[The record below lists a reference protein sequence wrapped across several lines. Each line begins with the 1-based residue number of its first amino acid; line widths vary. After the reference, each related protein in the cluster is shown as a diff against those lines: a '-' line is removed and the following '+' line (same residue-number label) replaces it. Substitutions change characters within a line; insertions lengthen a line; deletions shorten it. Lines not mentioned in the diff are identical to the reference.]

1 MAEKQSNKDRI
12 KEITAGIEKGIMELF
27 ESDRY
32 RQYLSTMSR
41 FHKYSLNNVMLIHSQ
56 RPDATLVAGFNK
68 WKNQFGRHV
77 KKGERGIQILA
88 PVPFKKKVDEVKLD
102 PHTQTPMLDRDG
114 NLIKEEKEVSIP
126 MFKVVSVFDV
136 SQTDGKP
143 LPVLAH
149 SLSGDVQQYEVF
161 MEALRRTSP
170 VPIVVAHTDRDVD
183 GFFDLTAQQITIQDG
198 MSQVQTICA
207 GVHEIA
213 HSKLHNYDKI
223 DEPKDAPEYQN
234 IEIFGVPGLFSN
246 GRIFLADLPDGL
258 YRYDLRGS
266 DYDPG
271 MPVTVEPNVA
281 VNHAGAI
288 ITAKPLDLGKDDRR
302 YLTEE
307 EGLDFVGG
315 ESSVYQFL
323 NEQRKDR
330 HTEEVEAESI
340 SYAVCQYFG
349 IETAD
354 NSFGYIA
361 SWSQGKELKELR
373 ASLETINR
381 TSSELISSIEHHFKE
396 ICKERGIDLAAQQ
409 KTEPDSLTKLAA
421 DLERFEFDVDTFA
434 YLDSVGSRE
443 EGLREVTESLISGDV
458 QGIRDYLHEILAE
471 EDEYSEAAQAL
482 LNRLDA
488 FFPVPSVE
496 PPAKE
501 VDAISTYA
509 GDFAVH
515 LLVTTNGEP
524 IPGVPATDLDGITAW
539 AEEKLRSGDL
549 RPLSDVLLDMMAV
562 YGQDER
568 FDNLTDRLADLNKQV
583 YIPEETLD
591 SNKAPS
597 RYEYKLV
604 SNFHRTAPEDTTYI
618 QQYTFTK
625 GAVLIPGPVLF
636 VGPYEKCLELQEALK
651 AGTITVDAVRAMEE
665 AEKLYLVS
673 DSKYLHIQRTDSG
686 FDYTLYDKNSMKQ
699 LNGGRLDD
707 PELHISTACI
717 DICEM
722 HGLDS
727 YKVSIVPLEL
737 LESLAAAN
745 IPQEQREQS
754 IDIPQPYPYI
764 SQTELQAFGY
774 TAPDM
779 LPVSTDFALE
789 LMERDV
795 TVYMLHSDNTEA
807 MAFDSED
814 LAMHIGMFGITTEDW
829 NAIKERPDIVAISTR
844 FAVSYQQDVAA
855 GVVKPP
861 VTPENH
867 LRAAEMSME
876 DDYGMID
883 GIINNGKAP
892 AAKEQDKEKKPSVLD
907 QLKSQSTP
915 PRQKSTHKK
924 SKGREI

>member
-12 KEITAGIEKGIMELF
+12 KEITAGIEQGIKELF

-102 PHTQTPMLDRDG
+102 PHTKAPMLDKDG
-114 NLIKEEKEVSIP
+114 NLVKEEKEVSVP

-170 VPIVVAHTDRDVD
+170 VPIVIAHTDRDVD

-213 HSKLHNYDKI
+213 HSKLHNYDKMTELA
-223 DEPKDAPEYQN
+223 DDGVTVLAPE
-234 IEIFGVPGLFSN
+234 E
-246 GRIFLADLPDGL
+246 
-258 YRYDLRGS
+258 
-266 DYDPG
+266 
-271 MPVTVEPNVA
+271 
-281 VNHAGAI
+281 
-288 ITAKPLDLGKDDRR
+288 
-302 YLTEE
+302 
-307 EGLDFVGG
+307 
-315 ESSVYQFL
+315 
-323 NEQRKDR
+323 KDR

-381 TSSELISSIEHHFKE
+381 TSSELISSIEQHFKE
-396 ICKERGIDLAAQQ
+396 ICKERGIAINA
-409 KTEPDSLTKLAA
+409 PA
-421 DLERFEFDVDTFA
+421 
-434 YLDSVGSRE
+434 
-443 EGLREVTESLISGDV
+443 EVVPVVETSPTVSGGDPIV
-458 QGIRDYLHEILAE
+458 NTDDILAT
-471 EDEYSEAAQAL
+471 
-482 LNRLDA
+482 
-488 FFPVPSVE
+488 F
-496 PPAKE
+496 
-501 VDAISTYA
+501 A
-509 GDFAVH
+509 GDFTVH
-515 LLVTTNGEP
+515 LMIKTNGEP
-524 IPGVPATDLDGITAW
+524 IPGIPAEGIDGICAW
-539 AEEKLRSGDL
+539 VEEKLRAGDL
-549 RPLSDVLLDMMAV
+549 RPLSDILLDMMAI

-568 FDNLTDRLADLNKQV
+568 FNDLTDRLAEINKRV
-583 YIPEETLD
+583 YIPQEPVEDTGAA
-591 SNKAPS
+591 K
-597 RYEYKLV
+597 RYEYRLV

-618 QQYTFTK
+618 QQYTFNK
-625 GAVLIPGPVLF
+625 DAVLFPGPVLF
-636 VGPYEKCLELQEALK
+636 VGTYEKCLELQEKLK
-651 AGTITVDAVRAMEE
+651 AGTITPDAVREMQE

-673 DSKYLHIQRTDSG
+673 DSKYLYIQRTDSG
-686 FDYTLYDKNSMKQ
+686 FDYTIYDKDSMK
-699 LNGGRLDD
+699 LLDGGRLDD
-707 PELHISTACI
+707 PMMHISTACI
-717 DICEM
+717 NICEE
-722 HGLDS
+722 HGMDS
-727 YKVSIVPLEL
+727 YKVSIAPTEL
-737 LESLAAAN
+737 IETLAAAN
-745 IPQEQREQS
+745 MPQELREQS
-754 IDIPQPYPYI
+754 IDVPQPDPYV
-764 SQTELQAFGY
+764 SQAELQSFGY

-779 LPVSTDFALE
+779 LPISTDFALE

-795 TVYMLHSDNTEA
+795 TVYMLHRDNTEA

-814 LAMHIGMFGITTEDW
+814 LAMHIGMFGVTTEDW

-844 FAVSYQQDVAA
+844 FAVSYQRDVQA

-861 VTPENH
+861 VLPENH
-867 LRAAEMSME
+867 LRAAEMSLE

-892 AAKEQDKEKKPSVLD
+892 GTKEQPKEKKPSVID

-915 PRQKSTHKK
+915 PRQKNTHKK

>member
-12 KEITAGIEKGIMELF
+12 KEITAGIEQGIKELF

-102 PHTQTPMLDRDG
+102 PHTKAPMLDKDG
-114 NLIKEEKEVSIP
+114 NLVKEEKEVSVP

-170 VPIVVAHTDRDVD
+170 VPIVIAHTDRDVD

-213 HSKLHNYDKI
+213 HSKLHNYDKMTELA
-223 DEPKDAPEYQN
+223 DDGVTVLAPE
-234 IEIFGVPGLFSN
+234 E
-246 GRIFLADLPDGL
+246 
-258 YRYDLRGS
+258 
-266 DYDPG
+266 
-271 MPVTVEPNVA
+271 
-281 VNHAGAI
+281 
-288 ITAKPLDLGKDDRR
+288 
-302 YLTEE
+302 
-307 EGLDFVGG
+307 
-315 ESSVYQFL
+315 
-323 NEQRKDR
+323 KDR

-381 TSSELISSIEHHFKE
+381 TSSELISSIEQHFKE
-396 ICKERGIDLAAQQ
+396 ICKERGITIDAPAEAVPVVE
-409 KTEPDSLTKLAA
+409 TSPT
-421 DLERFEFDVDTFA
+421 V
-434 YLDSVGSRE
+434 
-443 EGLREVTESLISGDV
+443 SGGDPIV
-458 QGIRDYLHEILAE
+458 NTD
-471 EDEYSEAAQAL
+471 
-482 LNRLDA
+482 
-488 FFPVPSVE
+488 
-496 PPAKE
+496 
-501 VDAISTYA
+501 DAISTFA
-509 GDFAVH
+509 GDFTVH
-515 LLVTTNGEP
+515 LMIKTNGEP
-524 IPGVPATDLDGITAW
+524 IPGIPAEGIDGICAW
-539 AEEKLRSGDL
+539 VEEKLRAGDL
-549 RPLSDVLLDMMAV
+549 RPLSDILLDMMAI

-568 FDNLTDRLADLNKQV
+568 FNDLTDRLAEINKRV
-583 YIPEETLD
+583 YIPQEPVEETGAA
-591 SNKAPS
+591 K
-597 RYEYKLV
+597 RYEYRLV

-618 QQYTFTK
+618 QQYTFNK
-625 GAVLIPGPVLF
+625 DAVLFPGPVLF
-636 VGPYEKCLELQEALK
+636 VGTYEKCLELQEKLK
-651 AGTITVDAVRAMEE
+651 AGTITPDAVREMQE

-673 DSKYLHIQRTDSG
+673 DSKYLYIQRTDSG
-686 FDYTLYDKNSMKQ
+686 FDYTIYDKDSMK
-699 LNGGRLDD
+699 LLDGGRLDD
-707 PELHISTACI
+707 PMMHISTACI
-717 DICEM
+717 NICEE
-722 HGLDS
+722 HGMDS
-727 YKVSIVPLEL
+727 YKVSIAPTEL
-737 LESLAAAN
+737 IETLAAAN
-745 IPQEQREQS
+745 MPQELREQS
-754 IDIPQPYPYI
+754 IDVPQPDPYV
-764 SQTELQAFGY
+764 SQAELQAFGY

-779 LPVSTDFALE
+779 LPISTDFALE

-814 LAMHIGMFGITTEDW
+814 LAMHIGMFGVTTEDW

-844 FAVSYQQDVAA
+844 FAVSYQRDVQA

-861 VTPENH
+861 VLPENH
-867 LRAAEMSME
+867 LRAAEMSLE

-892 AAKEQDKEKKPSVLD
+892 GTKEQPKEKKPSVID

-915 PRQKSTHKK
+915 PRQKNTHKK

>member
-12 KEITAGIEKGIMELF
+12 KEITAGIEQGIKELF

-102 PHTQTPMLDRDG
+102 PHTQAPMLDKDG
-114 NLIKEEKEVSIP
+114 NLVKEEKEVSVP

-170 VPIVVAHTDRDVD
+170 VPIVIAHTDRDVD

-213 HSKLHNYDKI
+213 HSKLHNYDKMTELA
-223 DEPKDAPEYQN
+223 DDGGTVLAPE
-234 IEIFGVPGLFSN
+234 E
-246 GRIFLADLPDGL
+246 
-258 YRYDLRGS
+258 
-266 DYDPG
+266 
-271 MPVTVEPNVA
+271 
-281 VNHAGAI
+281 
-288 ITAKPLDLGKDDRR
+288 
-302 YLTEE
+302 
-307 EGLDFVGG
+307 
-315 ESSVYQFL
+315 
-323 NEQRKDR
+323 KDR

-381 TSSELISSIEHHFKE
+381 TSSELISSIEQHFKE
-396 ICKERGIDLAAQQ
+396 ICKERGITIDAPAEAVPVVE
-409 KTEPDSLTKLAA
+409 T
-421 DLERFEFDVDTFA
+421 
-434 YLDSVGSRE
+434 SRP
-443 EGLREVTESLISGDV
+443 VSGGDPIV
-458 QGIRDYLHEILAE
+458 NTD
-471 EDEYSEAAQAL
+471 
-482 LNRLDA
+482 
-488 FFPVPSVE
+488 
-496 PPAKE
+496 
-501 VDAISTYA
+501 DAISTFA
-509 GDFAVH
+509 GDFTVH
-515 LLVTTNGEP
+515 LMIKTNGES
-524 IPGVPATDLDGITAW
+524 IPGIPAEGIDGICAW
-539 AEEKLRSGDL
+539 VEEKLRAGDL
-549 RPLSDVLLDMMAV
+549 RPLSDILLDMMAI

-568 FDNLTDRLADLNKQV
+568 FNDLTDRLAEINKRV
-583 YIPEETLD
+583 YISQEPVEEIGAA
-591 SNKAPS
+591 K
-597 RYEYKLV
+597 RYEYRLV

-618 QQYTFTK
+618 QQYTYNRD
-625 GAVLIPGPVLF
+625 AVLFPGPVLF
-636 VGPYEKCLELQEALK
+636 VGTYEKCLELQEKLK
-651 AGTITVDAVRAMEE
+651 AGIITPDAVREMQE

-673 DSKYLHIQRTDSG
+673 DSKYLYIQRTDSG
-686 FDYTLYDKNSMKQ
+686 FDYTIYDKDSMK
-699 LNGGRLDD
+699 LLDGGRLDD
-707 PELHISTACI
+707 PMMHISTACI
-717 DICEM
+717 NICEE
-722 HGLDS
+722 HGMDS
-727 YKVSIVPLEL
+727 YKVSIAPTEL
-737 LESLAAAN
+737 IETLAAAN
-745 IPQEQREQS
+745 MPQELREQS
-754 IDIPQPYPYI
+754 IDVPQPDPYV
-764 SQTELQAFGY
+764 SQAELQAFGY

-779 LPVSTDFALE
+779 LPISTDFALE

-844 FAVSYQQDVAA
+844 FAVSYQRDVQA

-861 VTPENH
+861 VLPENH
-867 LRAAEMSME
+867 LRAAEMSLE

-892 AAKEQDKEKKPSVLD
+892 GTKEQPKEKKPSVID

>member
-12 KEITAGIEKGIMELF
+12 KEITAGIEQGIKELF

-77 KKGERGIQILA
+77 KKGERSIQILA

-102 PHTQTPMLDRDG
+102 PHTKAPMLDKDG
-114 NLIKEEKEVSIP
+114 NLVKEEKEVSVP

-170 VPIVVAHTDRDVD
+170 VPIVIAHTDRDVD

-213 HSKLHNYDKI
+213 HSKLHNYDKMTELA
-223 DEPKDAPEYQN
+223 DDGVTVLAPE
-234 IEIFGVPGLFSN
+234 E
-246 GRIFLADLPDGL
+246 
-258 YRYDLRGS
+258 
-266 DYDPG
+266 
-271 MPVTVEPNVA
+271 
-281 VNHAGAI
+281 
-288 ITAKPLDLGKDDRR
+288 
-302 YLTEE
+302 
-307 EGLDFVGG
+307 
-315 ESSVYQFL
+315 
-323 NEQRKDR
+323 KDR

-381 TSSELISSIEHHFKE
+381 TSSELISSIEQHFKE
-396 ICKERGIDLAAQQ
+396 ICKERGITIDAPAEAVPVVE
-409 KTEPDSLTKLAA
+409 TSPT
-421 DLERFEFDVDTFA
+421 V
-434 YLDSVGSRE
+434 
-443 EGLREVTESLISGDV
+443 SGGDPIV
-458 QGIRDYLHEILAE
+458 NTD
-471 EDEYSEAAQAL
+471 
-482 LNRLDA
+482 
-488 FFPVPSVE
+488 
-496 PPAKE
+496 
-501 VDAISTYA
+501 DAISTFA
-509 GDFAVH
+509 GDFTVH
-515 LLVTTNGEP
+515 LMIKTNGEP
-524 IPGVPATDLDGITAW
+524 IPGIPAEGIDGICAW
-539 AEEKLRSGDL
+539 VEEKLRAGDL
-549 RPLSDVLLDMMAV
+549 RPLSDILLDMMAI

-568 FDNLTDRLADLNKQV
+568 FNDLTDRLAEINKRV
-583 YIPEETLD
+583 YIPQEPVEETGAA
-591 SNKAPS
+591 K
-597 RYEYKLV
+597 RYEYRLV

-618 QQYTFTK
+618 QQYTFNK
-625 GAVLIPGPVLF
+625 DAVLFPGPVLF
-636 VGPYEKCLELQEALK
+636 VGTYEKCLELQEKLK
-651 AGTITVDAVRAMEE
+651 AGTITPDAVREMQE

-673 DSKYLHIQRTDSG
+673 DSKYLYIQRTDSG
-686 FDYTLYDKNSMKQ
+686 FDYTIYDKDSMK
-699 LNGGRLDD
+699 LLDGGRLDD
-707 PELHISTACI
+707 PMMHISTACI
-717 DICEM
+717 NICEE
-722 HGLDS
+722 HGMDS
-727 YKVSIVPLEL
+727 YKVSIAPTEL
-737 LESLAAAN
+737 IENLAAAN
-745 IPQEQREQS
+745 MPQELREQS
-754 IDIPQPYPYI
+754 IDVPQPDPYV
-764 SQTELQAFGY
+764 SQAELQAFGY

-779 LPVSTDFALE
+779 LPISTDFALE

-795 TVYMLHSDNTEA
+795 TVYMLHRDNTEA

-814 LAMHIGMFGITTEDW
+814 LAMHIGMFGVTTEDW

-844 FAVSYQQDVAA
+844 FAVSYQRDVQA

-861 VTPENH
+861 VLPENH
-867 LRAAEMSME
+867 LRAAEMTLE

-892 AAKEQDKEKKPSVLD
+892 GTKEQPKEKKPSVID

-915 PRQKSTHKK
+915 PRQKNTHKK

>member
-102 PHTQTPMLDRDG
+102 PHTKAPMLDKDG
-114 NLIKEEKEVSIP
+114 NLVKEEKEVSVP

-170 VPIVVAHTDRDVD
+170 VPIVIAHTDRDVD

-213 HSKLHNYDKI
+213 HSKLHNYDKMTELA
-223 DEPKDAPEYQN
+223 DDGVTVLAPE
-234 IEIFGVPGLFSN
+234 E
-246 GRIFLADLPDGL
+246 
-258 YRYDLRGS
+258 
-266 DYDPG
+266 
-271 MPVTVEPNVA
+271 
-281 VNHAGAI
+281 
-288 ITAKPLDLGKDDRR
+288 
-302 YLTEE
+302 
-307 EGLDFVGG
+307 
-315 ESSVYQFL
+315 
-323 NEQRKDR
+323 KDR

-373 ASLETINR
+373 ASLDTINR
-381 TSSELISSIEHHFKE
+381 TSSELISSIEQHFKE
-396 ICKERGIDLAAQQ
+396 ICKERGITIDAPAEAVPVVETSPTVSGGDPIVNTDDMLA
-409 KTEPDSLTKLAA
+409 
-421 DLERFEFDVDTFA
+421 TF
-434 YLDSVGSRE
+434 
-443 EGLREVTESLISGDV
+443 
-458 QGIRDYLHEILAE
+458 
-471 EDEYSEAAQAL
+471 
-482 LNRLDA
+482 
-488 FFPVPSVE
+488 
-496 PPAKE
+496 
-501 VDAISTYA
+501 A
-509 GDFAVH
+509 GDFTVH
-515 LLVTTNGEP
+515 LMIKTNGEP
-524 IPGVPATDLDGITAW
+524 IPGIPVEGIDGICAW
-539 AEEKLRSGDL
+539 VEEKLRAGDL
-549 RPLSDVLLDMMAV
+549 RPLSDILLDMMAI

-568 FDNLTDRLADLNKQV
+568 FNDLTDRLAEINKRG
-583 YIPEETLD
+583 YIPQEPVEETGAA
-591 SNKAPS
+591 K
-597 RYEYKLV
+597 RYEYRLV

-618 QQYTFTK
+618 QQYTFNK
-625 GAVLIPGPVLF
+625 DAVLFPGPVLF
-636 VGPYEKCLELQEALK
+636 VGTYEKCLELQEKLK
-651 AGTITVDAVRAMEE
+651 AGTITPDAVREMQE

-673 DSKYLHIQRTDSG
+673 DSKYLYIQRTDSG
-686 FDYTLYDKNSMKQ
+686 FDYTIYDKGSMK
-699 LNGGRLDD
+699 LLDGGRLDD
-707 PELHISTACI
+707 PMMHISTACI
-717 DICEM
+717 NICEE
-722 HGLDS
+722 HGMDS
-727 YKVSIVPLEL
+727 YKVSIAPTEL
-737 LESLAAAN
+737 IETLAAAN
-745 IPQEQREQS
+745 MPQELREQS
-754 IDIPQPYPYI
+754 IDVPQPDPYV
-764 SQTELQAFGY
+764 SQAELQSFGY

-779 LPVSTDFALE
+779 LPISTDFALE

-795 TVYMLHSDNTEA
+795 TVYMLHRDNTEA

-814 LAMHIGMFGITTEDW
+814 LAMHIGMFGVTTEDW

-844 FAVSYQQDVAA
+844 FAVSYQRDVQA

-861 VTPENH
+861 VLPENH
-867 LRAAEMSME
+867 LRAAEMSLE

-892 AAKEQDKEKKPSVLD
+892 GTKEPPKEKKPSVID

-915 PRQKSTHKK
+915 PRQKNTHKK

>member
-102 PHTQTPMLDRDG
+102 PHTKAPILDKDG
-114 NLIKEEKEVSIP
+114 NLVKEEKEVSVP

-170 VPIVVAHTDRDVD
+170 VPIVIAHTDRDVD

-213 HSKLHNYDKI
+213 HSKLHNYDKMTELA
-223 DEPKDAPEYQN
+223 DDGVTVLAPE
-234 IEIFGVPGLFSN
+234 E
-246 GRIFLADLPDGL
+246 
-258 YRYDLRGS
+258 
-266 DYDPG
+266 
-271 MPVTVEPNVA
+271 
-281 VNHAGAI
+281 
-288 ITAKPLDLGKDDRR
+288 
-302 YLTEE
+302 
-307 EGLDFVGG
+307 
-315 ESSVYQFL
+315 
-323 NEQRKDR
+323 KDR

-381 TSSELISSIEHHFKE
+381 TSSELISSIEQHFKE
-396 ICKERGIDLAAQQ
+396 ICKERGITIDAPAEAVPVVE
-409 KTEPDSLTKLAA
+409 TSPT
-421 DLERFEFDVDTFA
+421 V
-434 YLDSVGSRE
+434 
-443 EGLREVTESLISGDV
+443 SGGDPIV
-458 QGIRDYLHEILAE
+458 NTD
-471 EDEYSEAAQAL
+471 
-482 LNRLDA
+482 
-488 FFPVPSVE
+488 
-496 PPAKE
+496 
-501 VDAISTYA
+501 DAISTFA
-509 GDFAVH
+509 GDFTVN
-515 LLVTTNGEP
+515 LMIKTNGAP
-524 IPGVPATDLDGITAW
+524 IPGIPAEGIDGICAW
-539 AEEKLRSGDL
+539 VEEKLRAGDL
-549 RPLSDVLLDMMAV
+549 RPLSDILLDMMAI

-568 FDNLTDRLADLNKQV
+568 FNDLTDRLAEINKRV
-583 YIPEETLD
+583 YIPQEPVEDTGAA
-591 SNKAPS
+591 K
-597 RYEYKLV
+597 RYEYRLV

-618 QQYTFTK
+618 QQYTFNK
-625 GAVLIPGPVLF
+625 DAVLFPGPVLF
-636 VGPYEKCLELQEALK
+636 VGTYEKCLELQEKLK
-651 AGTITVDAVRAMEE
+651 AGTITPDAVREMQE

-673 DSKYLHIQRTDSG
+673 DSKYLYIQRTDSG
-686 FDYTLYDKNSMKQ
+686 FDYTIYDKDSMK
-699 LNGGRLDD
+699 LLDGGRLDD
-707 PELHISTACI
+707 PMMHISTACI
-717 DICEM
+717 NICEE
-722 HGLDS
+722 HGMDS
-727 YKVSIVPLEL
+727 YKVSIAPTEL
-737 LESLAAAN
+737 IETLAAAN
-745 IPQEQREQS
+745 MPQELREQS
-754 IDIPQPYPYI
+754 IDVPQPDPYV
-764 SQTELQAFGY
+764 SQAELQAFGY

-779 LPVSTDFALE
+779 LPISTDFALE

-814 LAMHIGMFGITTEDW
+814 LAMHIGMFGVTTEDW

-844 FAVSYQQDVAA
+844 FAVSYQRDVQA

-861 VTPENH
+861 VLPENH
-867 LRAAEMSME
+867 LRAAEMSLE

-892 AAKEQDKEKKPSVLD
+892 GTKEQPKEKKPSVID

-915 PRQKSTHKK
+915 PRQKNTHKK

>member
-12 KEITAGIEKGIMELF
+12 KEITAGIEQGIKELF

-102 PHTQTPMLDRDG
+102 PHTKAPMLDKDG
-114 NLIKEEKEVSIP
+114 NLVKEEKEVSVP

-170 VPIVVAHTDRDVD
+170 VPIVIAHTDRDVD

-213 HSKLHNYDKI
+213 HSKLHNYDKMTELA
-223 DEPKDAPEYQN
+223 DDGVTVLAPE
-234 IEIFGVPGLFSN
+234 E
-246 GRIFLADLPDGL
+246 
-258 YRYDLRGS
+258 
-266 DYDPG
+266 
-271 MPVTVEPNVA
+271 
-281 VNHAGAI
+281 
-288 ITAKPLDLGKDDRR
+288 
-302 YLTEE
+302 
-307 EGLDFVGG
+307 
-315 ESSVYQFL
+315 
-323 NEQRKDR
+323 KDR

-381 TSSELISSIEHHFKE
+381 TSSELISSIEQHFKE
-396 ICKERGIDLAAQQ
+396 ICKERGIAINA
-409 KTEPDSLTKLAA
+409 PA
-421 DLERFEFDVDTFA
+421 
-434 YLDSVGSRE
+434 
-443 EGLREVTESLISGDV
+443 EVVPVVETSPTVSGGDPIV
-458 QGIRDYLHEILAE
+458 NTDDILAT
-471 EDEYSEAAQAL
+471 
-482 LNRLDA
+482 
-488 FFPVPSVE
+488 F
-496 PPAKE
+496 
-501 VDAISTYA
+501 A
-509 GDFAVH
+509 GDFTVH
-515 LLVTTNGEP
+515 LMIKTNGEP
-524 IPGVPATDLDGITAW
+524 IPGIPAEGIDGICAW
-539 AEEKLRSGDL
+539 VEEKLRAGDL
-549 RPLSDVLLDMMAV
+549 RPLSDILLDMMAI

-568 FDNLTDRLADLNKQV
+568 FNDLTDRLAEINKRV
-583 YIPEETLD
+583 YIPQEPVEETGAA
-591 SNKAPS
+591 K
-597 RYEYKLV
+597 RYEYRLV

-618 QQYTFTK
+618 QQYTFNK
-625 GAVLIPGPVLF
+625 DAVLFPGPVLF
-636 VGPYEKCLELQEALK
+636 VGTYEKCLELQEKLK
-651 AGTITVDAVRAMEE
+651 AGTITPDAVREMQE

-673 DSKYLHIQRTDSG
+673 DSKYLYIQRTDSG
-686 FDYTLYDKNSMKQ
+686 FDYTIYDKDSMK
-699 LNGGRLDD
+699 LLDGGRLDD
-707 PELHISTACI
+707 PMMHISTACI
-717 DICEM
+717 NICEE
-722 HGLDS
+722 HGMDS
-727 YKVSIVPLEL
+727 YKVSIAPTEL
-737 LESLAAAN
+737 IENLAAAN
-745 IPQEQREQS
+745 MPQELREQS
-754 IDIPQPYPYI
+754 IDVPQPDPYV
-764 SQTELQAFGY
+764 SQAELQAFGY

-779 LPVSTDFALE
+779 LPISTDFALE

-795 TVYMLHSDNTEA
+795 TVYMLHRDNTEA

-814 LAMHIGMFGITTEDW
+814 LAMHIGMFGVTTEDW

-844 FAVSYQQDVAA
+844 FAVSYQRDVQA

-861 VTPENH
+861 VLPENH
-867 LRAAEMSME
+867 LRAAEMTLE

-892 AAKEQDKEKKPSVLD
+892 GTKEQPKEKKPSVID

-915 PRQKSTHKK
+915 PRQKNTHKK

>member
-12 KEITAGIEKGIMELF
+12 KEITAGIEQGIKELF

-102 PHTQTPMLDRDG
+102 PHTKAPMLDKDG
-114 NLIKEEKEVSIP
+114 NLVKEEKEVSVP

-170 VPIVVAHTDRDVD
+170 VPIVIAHTDRDVD

-213 HSKLHNYDKI
+213 HSKLHNYDKMTELA
-223 DEPKDAPEYQN
+223 DDGVTVLAPE
-234 IEIFGVPGLFSN
+234 E
-246 GRIFLADLPDGL
+246 
-258 YRYDLRGS
+258 
-266 DYDPG
+266 
-271 MPVTVEPNVA
+271 
-281 VNHAGAI
+281 
-288 ITAKPLDLGKDDRR
+288 
-302 YLTEE
+302 
-307 EGLDFVGG
+307 
-315 ESSVYQFL
+315 
-323 NEQRKDR
+323 KDR

-381 TSSELISSIEHHFKE
+381 TSSELISSIEQHFKE
-396 ICKERGIDLAAQQ
+396 ICKERGIAINA
-409 KTEPDSLTKLAA
+409 PA
-421 DLERFEFDVDTFA
+421 
-434 YLDSVGSRE
+434 
-443 EGLREVTESLISGDV
+443 EVVPVVETSPTVSGGDPIV
-458 QGIRDYLHEILAE
+458 NTDDILAT
-471 EDEYSEAAQAL
+471 
-482 LNRLDA
+482 
-488 FFPVPSVE
+488 F
-496 PPAKE
+496 
-501 VDAISTYA
+501 A
-509 GDFAVH
+509 GDFTVH
-515 LLVTTNGEP
+515 LMIKTNGEP
-524 IPGVPATDLDGITAW
+524 IPGIPAEGIDGICAW
-539 AEEKLRSGDL
+539 VEEKLRAGDL
-549 RPLSDVLLDMMAV
+549 RPLSDIFLDMMAI

-568 FDNLTDRLADLNKQV
+568 FNDLTDRLAEINKRV
-583 YIPEETLD
+583 YIPEEPVEDTGTA
-591 SNKAPS
+591 K
-597 RYEYKLV
+597 RYEYRLV

-618 QQYTFTK
+618 QQYTFNK
-625 GAVLIPGPVLF
+625 DAVLFPGPVLF
-636 VGPYEKCLELQEALK
+636 VGTYEKCLELQEKLK
-651 AGTITVDAVRAMEE
+651 AGTITPDAVREMQE

-673 DSKYLHIQRTDSG
+673 DSKYLYIQRTDSG
-686 FDYTLYDKNSMKQ
+686 FDYTIYDKDSMK
-699 LNGGRLDD
+699 LLDGGRLDD
-707 PELHISTACI
+707 PMMHISTACI
-717 DICEM
+717 NICEE
-722 HGLDS
+722 HGMDS
-727 YKVSIVPLEL
+727 YKVSIAPTEL
-737 LESLAAAN
+737 IETLAAAN
-745 IPQEQREQS
+745 MPQELREQS
-754 IDIPQPYPYI
+754 IDVPQPDPYV
-764 SQTELQAFGY
+764 SQAELQAFGY

-779 LPVSTDFALE
+779 LPISTDFALE

-795 TVYMLHSDNTEA
+795 TVYMLYRDNTEA

-814 LAMHIGMFGITTEDW
+814 LAMHIGMFGVTTEDW

-844 FAVSYQQDVAA
+844 FAVSYQRDVQA
-855 GVVKPP
+855 GVVKPL
-861 VTPENH
+861 VLPENH
-867 LRAAEMSME
+867 LRAAEMSLE

-892 AAKEQDKEKKPSVLD
+892 GTKEPPKEKKPSVID

-915 PRQKSTHKK
+915 PRQKNTHKK

>member
-12 KEITAGIEKGIMELF
+12 KEITAGIEQGIKELF

-102 PHTQTPMLDRDG
+102 PHTKAPMLDKDG
-114 NLIKEEKEVSIP
+114 NLVKEEKEVSVP

-170 VPIVVAHTDRDVD
+170 VPIVIAHTDRDVD

-213 HSKLHNYDKI
+213 HSKLHNYDKMTELA
-223 DEPKDAPEYQN
+223 DDGVTVLAPE
-234 IEIFGVPGLFSN
+234 E
-246 GRIFLADLPDGL
+246 
-258 YRYDLRGS
+258 
-266 DYDPG
+266 
-271 MPVTVEPNVA
+271 
-281 VNHAGAI
+281 
-288 ITAKPLDLGKDDRR
+288 
-302 YLTEE
+302 
-307 EGLDFVGG
+307 
-315 ESSVYQFL
+315 
-323 NEQRKDR
+323 KDR

-381 TSSELISSIEHHFKE
+381 TSSELISSIEQHFKE
-396 ICKERGIDLAAQQ
+396 ICKERGITIDAPAEAVPVVE
-409 KTEPDSLTKLAA
+409 TSPT
-421 DLERFEFDVDTFA
+421 V
-434 YLDSVGSRE
+434 
-443 EGLREVTESLISGDV
+443 SGGDPIV
-458 QGIRDYLHEILAE
+458 NTDDILAT
-471 EDEYSEAAQAL
+471 
-482 LNRLDA
+482 
-488 FFPVPSVE
+488 F
-496 PPAKE
+496 
-501 VDAISTYA
+501 A
-509 GDFAVH
+509 GDFTVH
-515 LLVTTNGEP
+515 LMIKTNGEP
-524 IPGVPATDLDGITAW
+524 IPGIPAEGIDGICAW
-539 AEEKLRSGDL
+539 VEEKLRAGDL
-549 RPLSDVLLDMMAV
+549 RPLSDILLDMMAI

-568 FDNLTDRLADLNKQV
+568 FNDLTDRLAEINKRV
-583 YIPEETLD
+583 YIPQEPVEDTGAA
-591 SNKAPS
+591 K
-597 RYEYKLV
+597 RYEYRLV

-618 QQYTFTK
+618 QQYTYNRD
-625 GAVLIPGPVLF
+625 AVLFPGPVLF
-636 VGPYEKCLELQEALK
+636 VGTYEKCLELQEKLK
-651 AGTITVDAVRAMEE
+651 AGTITPDAVREMQE

-673 DSKYLHIQRTDSG
+673 DSKYLYIQRTDSG
-686 FDYTLYDKNSMKQ
+686 FDYTIYDKDSMK
-699 LNGGRLDD
+699 LLDGGRLDD
-707 PELHISTACI
+707 PMMHISTACI
-717 DICEM
+717 NICEE
-722 HGLDS
+722 HGMDS
-727 YKVSIVPLEL
+727 YKVSIAPTEL
-737 LESLAAAN
+737 IETLAAAN
-745 IPQEQREQS
+745 MPQELREQS
-754 IDIPQPYPYI
+754 IDVPQPDPYV
-764 SQTELQAFGY
+764 SQMELQAFGY

-779 LPVSTDFALE
+779 LPISTDFALE

-814 LAMHIGMFGITTEDW
+814 LAMHIGMFGVTTEDW

-844 FAVSYQQDVAA
+844 FAVSYQRDVQA

-861 VTPENH
+861 VLPENH
-867 LRAAEMSME
+867 LRAAEMSLE

-892 AAKEQDKEKKPSVLD
+892 GTKEQPKEKKPSVID

-915 PRQKSTHKK
+915 PRQKNTHKK

>member
-102 PHTQTPMLDRDG
+102 PHTKAPILDKDG
-114 NLIKEEKEVSIP
+114 NLVKEEKEVSVP

-170 VPIVVAHTDRDVD
+170 VPIVIAHTDRDVD

-207 GVHEIA
+207 GIHEIA
-213 HSKLHNYDKI
+213 HSKLHNYDKMTELA
-223 DEPKDAPEYQN
+223 DDGVTVLAPE
-234 IEIFGVPGLFSN
+234 E
-246 GRIFLADLPDGL
+246 
-258 YRYDLRGS
+258 
-266 DYDPG
+266 
-271 MPVTVEPNVA
+271 
-281 VNHAGAI
+281 
-288 ITAKPLDLGKDDRR
+288 
-302 YLTEE
+302 
-307 EGLDFVGG
+307 
-315 ESSVYQFL
+315 
-323 NEQRKDR
+323 KDR

-381 TSSELISSIEHHFKE
+381 TSSELISSIEQHFKE
-396 ICKERGIDLAAQQ
+396 ICKERGIAIDAPAEAVPAV
-409 KTEPDSLTKLAA
+409 KK
-421 DLERFEFDVDTFA
+421 
-434 YLDSVGSRE
+434 
-443 EGLREVTESLISGDV
+443 ESTVAGGDV
-458 QGIRDYLHEILAE
+458 VENTYDDIAIL
-471 EDEYSEAAQAL
+471 
-482 LNRLDA
+482 
-488 FFPVPSVE
+488 
-496 PPAKE
+496 
-501 VDAISTYA
+501 A

-515 LLVTTNGEP
+515 LEVTTKGFP
-524 IPGVPATDLDGITAW
+524 IPGVPVTDFFEIRAW
-539 AEEKLRSGDL
+539 VDEKLRAGDL
-549 RPLSDVLLDMMAV
+549 RTLSDVLLDVRAI

-568 FDNLTDRLADLNKQV
+568 FNDLTDRLAEINKRV
-583 YIPEETLD
+583 YIPQEPVEDTGTA
-591 SNKAPS
+591 K
-597 RYEYKLV
+597 RYEYRLV

-618 QQYTFTK
+618 QQYTFNK
-625 GAVLIPGPVLF
+625 DAVLFPGPVLF
-636 VGPYEKCLELQEALK
+636 VGTYEKCLELQEKLK
-651 AGTITVDAVRAMEE
+651 AGTITPDAVREMQE

-673 DSKYLHIQRTDSG
+673 DSKYLYIQRTDSG
-686 FDYTLYDKNSMKQ
+686 FDYTIYDKGSMK
-699 LNGGRLDD
+699 LLDGGRLDD
-707 PELHISTACI
+707 PMMHISTACI
-717 DICEM
+717 NICEE
-722 HGLDS
+722 HGMDS
-727 YKVSIVPLEL
+727 YKVSIAPTEL
-737 LESLAAAN
+737 IETLAAAN
-745 IPQEQREQS
+745 MPQELREQS
-754 IDIPQPYPYI
+754 IDVPQPDPYV
-764 SQTELQAFGY
+764 SQAELQAFGY

-779 LPVSTDFALE
+779 LPISTDFALE

-814 LAMHIGMFGITTEDW
+814 LAMHIGMFGITTDDW
-829 NAIKERPDIVAISTR
+829 NAIKERSDIVAISTR
-844 FAVSYQQDVAA
+844 FAVSYQRDVQA

-861 VTPENH
+861 VLPENH
-867 LRAAEMSME
+867 LRAAEMSLE

-892 AAKEQDKEKKPSVLD
+892 GTKEQPKEKKPSVID

-915 PRQKSTHKK
+915 PRQKNTHKK

>member
-102 PHTQTPMLDRDG
+102 PHTKAPMLDKDG
-114 NLIKEEKEVSIP
+114 NLVKEEKEVSVP

-170 VPIVVAHTDRDVD
+170 VPIVIAHTDRDVD

-213 HSKLHNYDKI
+213 HSKLHNYDKMTELA
-223 DEPKDAPEYQN
+223 DDGVTVLAPE
-234 IEIFGVPGLFSN
+234 E
-246 GRIFLADLPDGL
+246 
-258 YRYDLRGS
+258 
-266 DYDPG
+266 
-271 MPVTVEPNVA
+271 
-281 VNHAGAI
+281 
-288 ITAKPLDLGKDDRR
+288 
-302 YLTEE
+302 
-307 EGLDFVGG
+307 
-315 ESSVYQFL
+315 
-323 NEQRKDR
+323 KDR

-381 TSSELISSIEHHFKE
+381 TSSELISSIEQHFKE
-396 ICKERGIDLAAQQ
+396 ICKERGIVIDAPA
-409 KTEPDSLTKLAA
+409 
-421 DLERFEFDVDTFA
+421 
-434 YLDSVGSRE
+434 
-443 EGLREVTESLISGDV
+443 EVVPVAETTPTVSGGDPIV
-458 QGIRDYLHEILAE
+458 NTDDILAT
-471 EDEYSEAAQAL
+471 
-482 LNRLDA
+482 
-488 FFPVPSVE
+488 F
-496 PPAKE
+496 
-501 VDAISTYA
+501 A
-509 GDFAVH
+509 GDFTVH
-515 LLVTTNGEP
+515 LMIKTNGEP
-524 IPGVPATDLDGITAW
+524 IPGIPAEGIDGICAW
-539 AEEKLRSGDL
+539 VEEKLRAGDL
-549 RPLSDVLLDMMAV
+549 RPLSDILLDMMAI

-568 FDNLTDRLADLNKQV
+568 FNDLTDRLAEINKRV
-583 YIPEETLD
+583 YIPQEPVED
-591 SNKAPS
+591 AGAAK
-597 RYEYKLV
+597 RYEYRLV
-604 SNFHRTAPEDTTYI
+604 SNFHRTSPEDTTYI

-636 VGPYEKCLELQEALK
+636 VGTYEKCLELQEKLK
-651 AGTITVDAVRAMEE
+651 AGTITPDAVREMQE

-673 DSKYLHIQRTDSG
+673 DSKYLYIQRTDSG
-686 FDYTLYDKNSMKQ
+686 FDYTIYDKASMK
-699 LNGGRLDD
+699 LLDGGRLDD
-707 PELHISTACI
+707 PMMHISTACI
-717 DICEM
+717 NICEQ
-722 HGLDS
+722 HGMDS
-727 YKVSIVPLEL
+727 YKVSIAPTEL
-737 LESLAAAN
+737 IETLAAAN
-745 IPQEQREQS
+745 MPQELREQS
-754 IDIPQPYPYI
+754 IDVPQPDPYV
-764 SQTELQAFGY
+764 SQAELQAFGY

-779 LPVSTDFALE
+779 LPISTDFALE

-814 LAMHIGMFGITTEDW
+814 LAMHIGMFGVTTEDW

-844 FAVSYQQDVAA
+844 FAVSYQRDVQA

-861 VTPENH
+861 VLPDNH
-867 LRAAEMSME
+867 LRAAEMSLE

-892 AAKEQDKEKKPSVLD
+892 GTKEQPKEKKPSVID
-907 QLKSQSTP
+907 QLKSQSTH
-915 PRQKSTHKK
+915 PRQKNTHKK

>member
-12 KEITAGIEKGIMELF
+12 KEITAGIEQGIKELF

-102 PHTQTPMLDRDG
+102 PHTKAPMLDKDG
-114 NLIKEEKEVSIP
+114 NLVKEEKEVSVP

-170 VPIVVAHTDRDVD
+170 VPIVIAHTDRDVD

-213 HSKLHNYDKI
+213 HSKLHNYDKMTELA
-223 DEPKDAPEYQN
+223 DDGVTVLAPE
-234 IEIFGVPGLFSN
+234 E
-246 GRIFLADLPDGL
+246 
-258 YRYDLRGS
+258 
-266 DYDPG
+266 
-271 MPVTVEPNVA
+271 
-281 VNHAGAI
+281 
-288 ITAKPLDLGKDDRR
+288 
-302 YLTEE
+302 
-307 EGLDFVGG
+307 
-315 ESSVYQFL
+315 
-323 NEQRKDR
+323 KDR

-381 TSSELISSIEHHFKE
+381 TSSELISSIEQHFKE
-396 ICKERGIDLAAQQ
+396 ICKERGITIDAPAEAVPVVE
-409 KTEPDSLTKLAA
+409 TSPT
-421 DLERFEFDVDTFA
+421 V
-434 YLDSVGSRE
+434 
-443 EGLREVTESLISGDV
+443 SGGDPIV
-458 QGIRDYLHEILAE
+458 NTDDILAT
-471 EDEYSEAAQAL
+471 
-482 LNRLDA
+482 
-488 FFPVPSVE
+488 F
-496 PPAKE
+496 
-501 VDAISTYA
+501 A
-509 GDFAVH
+509 GDFTVH
-515 LLVTTNGEP
+515 LMIKTNGEP
-524 IPGVPATDLDGITAW
+524 IPGIPAEGIDGICAW
-539 AEEKLRSGDL
+539 VEEKLRAGDL
-549 RPLSDVLLDMMAV
+549 RPLSDILLDMMAI

-568 FDNLTDRLADLNKQV
+568 FNDLTDRLAEINKRV
-583 YIPEETLD
+583 YIPQEPVEDTGTA
-591 SNKAPS
+591 K
-597 RYEYKLV
+597 RYEYRLV

-618 QQYTFTK
+618 QQYTYNRD
-625 GAVLIPGPVLF
+625 AVLFPGPVLF
-636 VGPYEKCLELQEALK
+636 VGTYEKCLELQEKLK
-651 AGTITVDAVRAMEE
+651 AGTITPDAVREMQE

-673 DSKYLHIQRTDSG
+673 DSKYLYIQRTDSG
-686 FDYTLYDKNSMKQ
+686 FDYTIYDKDSMK
-699 LNGGRLDD
+699 LLDGGRLDD
-707 PELHISTACI
+707 PMMHISTACI
-717 DICEM
+717 NICEE
-722 HGLDS
+722 HGMDS
-727 YKVSIVPLEL
+727 YKVSIAPTEL
-737 LESLAAAN
+737 IETLAAAN
-745 IPQEQREQS
+745 MPQELREQS
-754 IDIPQPYPYI
+754 IDVPQPDPYV
-764 SQTELQAFGY
+764 SQAELQAFGY

-779 LPVSTDFALE
+779 LPISTDFALE

-814 LAMHIGMFGITTEDW
+814 LAMHIGMFGVTTEDW

-844 FAVSYQQDVAA
+844 FAVSYQRDVQA

-861 VTPENH
+861 VLPENH
-867 LRAAEMSME
+867 LRAAEMSLE

-892 AAKEQDKEKKPSVLD
+892 GTKEQPKEKKPSVID

-915 PRQKSTHKK
+915 PRQKNTHKK

>member
-12 KEITAGIEKGIMELF
+12 KEITAGIEQGIKELF

-102 PHTQTPMLDRDG
+102 PHTKAPMLDKDG
-114 NLIKEEKEVSIP
+114 NLVKEEKEVSVP

-170 VPIVVAHTDRDVD
+170 VPIVIAHTDRDVD

-213 HSKLHNYDKI
+213 HSKLHNYDKMTELA
-223 DEPKDAPEYQN
+223 DDGVTVLAPE
-234 IEIFGVPGLFSN
+234 E
-246 GRIFLADLPDGL
+246 
-258 YRYDLRGS
+258 
-266 DYDPG
+266 
-271 MPVTVEPNVA
+271 
-281 VNHAGAI
+281 
-288 ITAKPLDLGKDDRR
+288 
-302 YLTEE
+302 
-307 EGLDFVGG
+307 
-315 ESSVYQFL
+315 
-323 NEQRKDR
+323 KDR

-381 TSSELISSIEHHFKE
+381 TSSELISSIEQHFKE
-396 ICKERGIDLAAQQ
+396 ICKERGITIDAPAEAVPVVE
-409 KTEPDSLTKLAA
+409 TSPT
-421 DLERFEFDVDTFA
+421 V
-434 YLDSVGSRE
+434 
-443 EGLREVTESLISGDV
+443 SGGDPIV
-458 QGIRDYLHEILAE
+458 NTD
-471 EDEYSEAAQAL
+471 
-482 LNRLDA
+482 
-488 FFPVPSVE
+488 
-496 PPAKE
+496 
-501 VDAISTYA
+501 DAISTFA
-509 GDFAVH
+509 GDFTVH
-515 LLVTTNGEP
+515 LMIKTNGEP
-524 IPGVPATDLDGITAW
+524 IPGIPAEGIDGICAW
-539 AEEKLRSGDL
+539 VEEKLRAGDL
-549 RPLSDVLLDMMAV
+549 RPLSDILLDMMAI

-568 FDNLTDRLADLNKQV
+568 FNDLTDRLAEINKRV
-583 YIPEETLD
+583 YIPQEPVEDTGAA
-591 SNKAPS
+591 K
-597 RYEYKLV
+597 RYEYRLV

-618 QQYTFTK
+618 QQYTYNRD
-625 GAVLIPGPVLF
+625 AVLFPGPVLF
-636 VGPYEKCLELQEALK
+636 VGTYEKCLELQEKLK
-651 AGTITVDAVRAMEE
+651 AGTITPDAVREMQE

-673 DSKYLHIQRTDSG
+673 DSKYLYIQRTDSG
-686 FDYTLYDKNSMKQ
+686 FDYTIYDKDSMK
-699 LNGGRLDD
+699 LLDGGRLDD
-707 PELHISTACI
+707 PMMHISTACI
-717 DICEM
+717 NICEE
-722 HGLDS
+722 HGMDS
-727 YKVSIVPLEL
+727 YKVSIAPTEL
-737 LESLAAAN
+737 IETLAAAN
-745 IPQEQREQS
+745 MPQELREQS
-754 IDIPQPYPYI
+754 IDVPQPDPYV
-764 SQTELQAFGY
+764 SQAELQAFGY

-779 LPVSTDFALE
+779 LPISTDFALE

-795 TVYMLHSDNTEA
+795 TVYMLYRDNTEA

-814 LAMHIGMFGITTEDW
+814 LAMHIGMFGVTTEDW

-844 FAVSYQQDVAA
+844 FAVSYQRDVQA

-861 VTPENH
+861 VLPENH
-867 LRAAEMSME
+867 LRAAEMSLE

-892 AAKEQDKEKKPSVLD
+892 GTKEPPKEKKPSVID

-915 PRQKSTHKK
+915 PRQKNTHKK

>member
-102 PHTQTPMLDRDG
+102 PHTKAPMLDKDG
-114 NLIKEEKEVSIP
+114 NLVKEEKEVSVP

-170 VPIVVAHTDRDVD
+170 VPIVIDHTDRDVD

-213 HSKLHNYDKI
+213 HSKLHNYDKMTELA
-223 DEPKDAPEYQN
+223 DDGVTVLAPE
-234 IEIFGVPGLFSN
+234 E
-246 GRIFLADLPDGL
+246 
-258 YRYDLRGS
+258 
-266 DYDPG
+266 
-271 MPVTVEPNVA
+271 
-281 VNHAGAI
+281 
-288 ITAKPLDLGKDDRR
+288 
-302 YLTEE
+302 
-307 EGLDFVGG
+307 
-315 ESSVYQFL
+315 
-323 NEQRKDR
+323 KDR

-381 TSSELISSIEHHFKE
+381 TSSELISSIEQHFKE
-396 ICKERGIDLAAQQ
+396 ICKERGITIDAPAEAVPVVE
-409 KTEPDSLTKLAA
+409 TSPT
-421 DLERFEFDVDTFA
+421 V
-434 YLDSVGSRE
+434 
-443 EGLREVTESLISGDV
+443 SGGDPIV
-458 QGIRDYLHEILAE
+458 NTD
-471 EDEYSEAAQAL
+471 
-482 LNRLDA
+482 
-488 FFPVPSVE
+488 
-496 PPAKE
+496 
-501 VDAISTYA
+501 DAISTFA
-509 GDFAVH
+509 GDFTVH
-515 LLVTTNGEP
+515 LMIKTNGEP
-524 IPGVPATDLDGITAW
+524 IPGIPAEGIDGICAW
-539 AEEKLRSGDL
+539 VEEKLRAGDL
-549 RPLSDVLLDMMAV
+549 RPLSDILLDMMAI

-568 FDNLTDRLADLNKQV
+568 FNDLTDRLAEINKRV
-583 YIPEETLD
+583 YIPQEPVEDTGAA
-591 SNKAPS
+591 K
-597 RYEYKLV
+597 RYEYRLV

-618 QQYTFTK
+618 QQYTYNRD
-625 GAVLIPGPVLF
+625 AVLFPGPVLF
-636 VGPYEKCLELQEALK
+636 VGTYEKCLELQEKLK
-651 AGTITVDAVRAMEE
+651 AGTITPDAVREMQE

-673 DSKYLHIQRTDSG
+673 DSKYLYIQRTDSG
-686 FDYTLYDKNSMKQ
+686 FDYTIYDKDSMK
-699 LNGGRLDD
+699 LLDGGRLDD
-707 PELHISTACI
+707 PMMHISTACI
-717 DICEM
+717 NICEE
-722 HGLDS
+722 HGMDS
-727 YKVSIVPLEL
+727 YKVSIAPTEL
-737 LESLAAAN
+737 IETLAAAN
-745 IPQEQREQS
+745 MPQELREQS
-754 IDIPQPYPYI
+754 IDVPQPDPYV
-764 SQTELQAFGY
+764 SQAELQAFGY

-779 LPVSTDFALE
+779 LPISTDFALE

-795 TVYMLHSDNTEA
+795 TVYMLYRDNTEA

-814 LAMHIGMFGITTEDW
+814 LAMHIGMFGVTTEDW

-844 FAVSYQQDVAA
+844 FAVSYQRDVQA

-861 VTPENH
+861 VLPENH
-867 LRAAEMSME
+867 LRAAEMSLE

-892 AAKEQDKEKKPSVLD
+892 GTKEPPKEKKPSVID

-915 PRQKSTHKK
+915 PRQKNTHKK

>member
-12 KEITAGIEKGIMELF
+12 KEITAGIEQGIKELF

-102 PHTQTPMLDRDG
+102 PHTKAPMLDKDG
-114 NLIKEEKEVSIP
+114 NLVKEEKEVSVP

-170 VPIVVAHTDRDVD
+170 VPIVIAHTDRDVD

-213 HSKLHNYDKI
+213 HSKLHNYDKMTELA
-223 DEPKDAPEYQN
+223 DDGVTVLAPE
-234 IEIFGVPGLFSN
+234 E
-246 GRIFLADLPDGL
+246 
-258 YRYDLRGS
+258 
-266 DYDPG
+266 
-271 MPVTVEPNVA
+271 
-281 VNHAGAI
+281 
-288 ITAKPLDLGKDDRR
+288 
-302 YLTEE
+302 
-307 EGLDFVGG
+307 
-315 ESSVYQFL
+315 
-323 NEQRKDR
+323 KDR

-381 TSSELISSIEHHFKE
+381 TSSELISSIEQHFKE
-396 ICKERGIDLAAQQ
+396 ICKERGITIDAPAEAVPVVE
-409 KTEPDSLTKLAA
+409 TSPT
-421 DLERFEFDVDTFA
+421 V
-434 YLDSVGSRE
+434 
-443 EGLREVTESLISGDV
+443 SGGDPIV
-458 QGIRDYLHEILAE
+458 NTDDILAT
-471 EDEYSEAAQAL
+471 
-482 LNRLDA
+482 
-488 FFPVPSVE
+488 F
-496 PPAKE
+496 
-501 VDAISTYA
+501 A
-509 GDFAVH
+509 GDFTVH
-515 LLVTTNGEP
+515 LMIKTNGEP
-524 IPGVPATDLDGITAW
+524 IPGIPAEGIDGICAW
-539 AEEKLRSGDL
+539 VEEKLRAGDL
-549 RPLSDVLLDMMAV
+549 RPLSDILLDMMAI

-568 FDNLTDRLADLNKQV
+568 FNDLTDRLAEINKRV
-583 YIPEETLD
+583 YIPQEPVEEIGAA
-591 SNKAPS
+591 K
-597 RYEYKLV
+597 RYEYRLV

-618 QQYTFTK
+618 QQYTFNK
-625 GAVLIPGPVLF
+625 DAVLFPGPVLF
-636 VGPYEKCLELQEALK
+636 VGTYEKCLELQEKLK
-651 AGTITVDAVRAMEE
+651 AGTITPDAVREMQE

-673 DSKYLHIQRTDSG
+673 DSKYLYIQRTDSG
-686 FDYTLYDKNSMKQ
+686 FDYTIYDKDSMK
-699 LNGGRLDD
+699 LLDGGRLDD
-707 PELHISTACI
+707 PMMHISTACI
-717 DICEM
+717 NICEE
-722 HGLDS
+722 HGMDS
-727 YKVSIVPLEL
+727 YKVSIAPTEL
-737 LESLAAAN
+737 IETLAAAN
-745 IPQEQREQS
+745 MPQELREQS
-754 IDIPQPYPYI
+754 IDVPQPDPYV
-764 SQTELQAFGY
+764 SQAELQAFGY

-779 LPVSTDFALE
+779 LPISTDFALE

-814 LAMHIGMFGITTEDW
+814 LAMHIGMFGVTTEDW

-844 FAVSYQQDVAA
+844 FAVSYQRDVQA

-861 VTPENH
+861 VLPENH
-867 LRAAEMSME
+867 LRAAEMSLE

-892 AAKEQDKEKKPSVLD
+892 GTKEQPKEKKPSVID

-915 PRQKSTHKK
+915 PRQKNTHKK